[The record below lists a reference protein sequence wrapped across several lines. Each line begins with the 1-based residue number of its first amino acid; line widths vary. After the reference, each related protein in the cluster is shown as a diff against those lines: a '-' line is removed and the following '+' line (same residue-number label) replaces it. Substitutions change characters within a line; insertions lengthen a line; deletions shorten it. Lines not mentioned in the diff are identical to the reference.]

1 MDIKIVP
8 MMQDDVPQ
16 VAALEAACFSDPWS
30 AQILSNE
37 LQNELSLWLVAK
49 DGDTVLGYVGSQSV
63 LDEADMMNIAVRK
76 DAQRQGIAKK
86 LILALC
92 ARLAEDGPQEIV
104 ISGIHLGDDLGNFV
118 FSGAKTTMVCAHRVG
133 GYRSGTGDVFGA
145 ILAADLVNGVPLEQS
160 VRKAA
165 AFITKTIFYTQ
176 QLGVPE
182 TDGICFEEYLWE
194 LGRDTR
200 EVAI

>member
-63 LDEADMMNIAVRK
+63 LDEADMMNLAVGAEHR
-76 DAQRQGIAKK
+76 RQGIAAA
-86 LILALC
+86 LVRALC
-92 ARLAEDGPQEIV
+92 AALRTEKGAEVLTLEVRDSNEAAIRLYAALGFTEIGRRPNYYFHPKEDARI
-104 ISGIHLGDDLGNFV
+104 LRKDLT
-118 FSGAKTTMVCAHRVG
+118 A
-133 GYRSGTGDVFGA
+133 
-145 ILAADLVNGVPLEQS
+145 
-160 VRKAA
+160 
-165 AFITKTIFYTQ
+165 
-176 QLGVPE
+176 
-182 TDGICFEEYLWE
+182 
-194 LGRDTR
+194 
-200 EVAI
+200 

>member
-63 LDEADMMNIAVRK
+63 LDEADMMNIAVHPDFR
-76 DAQRQGIAKK
+76 RQGVARA
-86 LILALC
+86 LILALIGELKKRGSRC
-92 ARLAEDGPQEIV
+92 LTLEVRASNDPARALYESLGFAHVGTRRNYYQNPKEDALILRKEWEI
-104 ISGIHLGDDLGNFV
+104 
-118 FSGAKTTMVCAHRVG
+118 
-133 GYRSGTGDVFGA
+133 
-145 ILAADLVNGVPLEQS
+145 
-160 VRKAA
+160 
-165 AFITKTIFYTQ
+165 
-176 QLGVPE
+176 
-182 TDGICFEEYLWE
+182 
-194 LGRDTR
+194 
-200 EVAI
+200 